1 MTISS
6 TAPTK
11 VTAAQR
17 LDLTEELIL
26 VLLSEESGYFHQV
39 PGWHLNCAMAGAALA
54 ELSLQARIDTDMES
68 LILLDKTPT
77 GKPILDLALQQIASE
92 PEQRSAQ
99 YWVER
104 LAPRA
109 EMMLDLALEQLVRL
123 GILEHHDGEF
133 WSLTAAARHSDFFAG
148 DDDDTAVQFIKTRIG
163 RSILLG
169 EIPSPRDVIII
180 GLAHTCDVLRFIF
193 ELDDEA
199 EERVQL
205 ICQMDLI
212 GRAIAD
218 AVAHNLVASLLRS
231 SALTKSVPKLPL
243 NKLLLN
249 RHFLRGN
256 IPAVYAQLTEEFGP
270 VFRLSPLF
278 SKQEIT
284 FLSGPRVNR
293 WVHRHGRMHLRSS
306 DYLRGL
312 ETAYHASGLL
322 PALDGAD
329 HFRMRKALRGGYGRA
344 RFEQQLE
351 TVYQHARTYIGKWNV
366 GDTFGAVSMCRG
378 FSGAQVTPFLAS
390 IEADDVIDDLIAYKS
405 RVLMTQVVNVLP
417 NFMLNT
423 PRMKRK
429 KKVVD
434 VLYERVLESHTA
446 AQRAGCPRD
455 LADDVLSLHSSDP
468 IFVPESNLS
477 FTFSAPVLAGMY
489 AGDELSFILHAMV
502 SQPHLYEQIQAEADA
517 LFSNGD
523 PSPDDLNSPAI
534 DITRRFIMECLR
546 LWPTV
551 PMSIRTVMNACVVED
566 YELPVGSKV
575 FIATTAPHY
584 MSEIF
589 PDPFTFDIDR
599 YLPSRGEHRTPGY
612 APFGLGTH
620 SCLGSHMVELQMLL
634 SVLMLAHYFT
644 LEISPSNYK
653 LKISPFPSM
662 SPNKRLKLKVVEQR
676 HSLTS

>member
-1 MTISS
+1 MTIAS

-11 VTAAQR
+11 VTAAQP

-26 VLLSEESGYFHQV
+26 VLLNEESGYFHQV

-54 ELSLQARIDTDMES
+54 ELSLQGRIDTDVES

-77 GKPILDLALQQIASE
+77 GKPILDLALQQITSE
-92 PEQRSAQ
+92 PEPRSAQ

-109 EMMLDLALEQLVRL
+109 EMMIDLALEQLVRL

-148 DDDDTAVQFIKTRIG
+148 SDEDTAVQFIKTRIG

-169 EIPSPRDVIII
+169 EIPSPRDVIVI
-180 GLAHTCDVLRFIF
+180 GLAQTCDVLRFIF

-199 EERVQL
+199 DERIQL
-205 ICQMDLI
+205 IRQMDLI

-218 AVAHNLVASLLRS
+218 AVEHNLVASLLRS
-231 SALTKSVPKLPL
+231 SALTKSIPKLPL
-243 NKLLLN
+243 KKLLLN

-278 SKQEIT
+278 STQEIT
-284 FLSGPRVNR
+284 FLSGPSVNR
-293 WVHRHGRMHLRSS
+293 WVHRNGRMHLRSS

-329 HFRMRKALRGGYGRA
+329 HFRMRKALRAGYGRA

-351 TVYQHARTYIGKWNV
+351 TVYRNARAYMSKWAV
-366 GDTFGAVSMCRG
+366 GDSFGAVSMCRG
-378 FSGAQVTPFLAS
+378 FSGTQVTPFLAS

-434 VLYERVLESHTA
+434 LLYERVLESHTA

-455 LADDVLSLHSSDP
+455 LADDVLSLHNSDP

-489 AGDELSFILHAMV
+489 AGDELSFIVHAMV
-502 SQPHLYEQIQAEADA
+502 SQPDLYERIQAEADA
-517 LFSNGD
+517 LFGDGD
-523 PSPDDLNSPAI
+523 PTSGDMASSATDV
-534 DITRRFIMECLR
+534 TRRFIMECLR
-546 LWPTV
+546 MWPTV
-551 PMSIRTVMNACVVED
+551 PMSIRTVMNACVIED

-584 MSEIF
+584 MSTVF

-634 SVLMLAHYFT
+634 SLLLLAHHFT
-644 LEISPSNYK
+644 FEISPSSYK

-662 SPNKRLKLKVVEQR
+662 SPNKRLKFRITEQR
-676 HSLTS
+676 NAIKC

>member
-1 MTISS
+1 MTIAS
-6 TAPTK
+6 TASTK
-11 VTAAQR
+11 VTAAQP

-92 PEQRSAQ
+92 PDQRSAQ

-148 DDDDTAVQFIKTRIG
+148 DDDDTAAQFIKTRIG

-256 IPAVYAQLTEEFGP
+256 IPAGLCTIDRRIRSSLQAQPLVLRAGDHVPIRPPRQSLGSPSRSHAPQVE
-270 VFRLSPLF
+270 RLSPRSRDCVSRLRAAACAGWRRSF
-278 SKQEIT
+278 PHAQVAACW
-284 FLSGPRVNR
+284 LRPRAIR
-293 WVHRHGRMHLRSS
+293 
-306 DYLRGL
+306 
-312 ETAYHASGLL
+312 TA
-322 PALDGAD
+322 
-329 HFRMRKALRGGYGRA
+329 A
-344 RFEQQLE
+344 RNGIS
-351 TVYQHARTYIGKWNV
+351 TCSNVYQQVECRGHIWSRIDVSRLLRRSGH
-366 GDTFGAVSMCRG
+366 AVSR
-378 FSGAQVTPFLAS
+378 
-390 IEADDVIDDLIAYKS
+390 
-405 RVLMTQVVNVLP
+405 
-417 NFMLNT
+417 
-423 PRMKRK
+423 
-429 KKVVD
+429 
-434 VLYERVLESHTA
+434 
-446 AQRAGCPRD
+446 
-455 LADDVLSLHSSDP
+455 
-468 IFVPESNLS
+468 
-477 FTFSAPVLAGMY
+477 
-489 AGDELSFILHAMV
+489 
-502 SQPHLYEQIQAEADA
+502 
-517 LFSNGD
+517 
-523 PSPDDLNSPAI
+523 
-534 DITRRFIMECLR
+534 
-546 LWPTV
+546 
-551 PMSIRTVMNACVVED
+551 
-566 YELPVGSKV
+566 
-575 FIATTAPHY
+575 
-584 MSEIF
+584 
-589 PDPFTFDIDR
+589 
-599 YLPSRGEHRTPGY
+599 EHRG
-612 APFGLGTH
+612 
-620 SCLGSHMVELQMLL
+620 
-634 SVLMLAHYFT
+634 
-644 LEISPSNYK
+644 
-653 LKISPFPSM
+653 
-662 SPNKRLKLKVVEQR
+662 R
-676 HSLTS
+676 